1 MNEISIIYKIEDND
15 DEVKIFGSEF
25 VKNNKHNCQIIY
37 EDKEYEL
44 NEYFDIPNN
53 IKDELKIKLRGI
65 DDITNMSC
73 IFYECSSLL
82 SIPDISK
89 WNTSNVINMS
99 YLFGNVKI

>member
-1 MNEISIIYKIEDND
+1 MSKEDISTITIIY
-15 DEVKIFGSEF
+15 
-25 VKNNKHNCQIIY
+25 
-37 EDKEYEL
+37 
-44 NEYFDIPNN
+44 N

-89 WNTSNVINMS
+89 WNTSNVI
-99 YLFGNVKI
+99 I